1 MMLSLSSGL
10 GVGDVVYF
18 NVSILNDKVVEE
30 MFENFTVHL
39 NDTARVSVNGTC
51 YAAVN
56 IREDET
62 DGEFELYKRFLDFVS
77 FGADSVFTNW
87 TF

>member
-1 MMLSLSSGL
+1 MMLSLPSGL

-18 NVSILNDKVVEE
+18 NVSILNDEAVEE

-39 NDTARVSVNGTC
+39 NDTTRVSVIGTL
-51 YAAVN
+51 YAVVD

-62 DGEFELYKRFLDFVS
+62 DG
-77 FGADSVFTNW
+77 GC
-87 TF
+87 